1 MRFRTAR
8 ESDLPAIVSLLADDP
23 LGAQREAYTDPLPL
37 AYRNAFFAMRRQSG
51 NSIIV
56 AVKEGVV
63 VGCMQLTLIEGLSRL
78 GTKRAQIEAVRVDRA
93 HRGDKVGEK
102 LIEYAI
108 GIARRRGCALVQ
120 LTTDRTR
127 RDAHR
132 FYERL
137 GFVPSHIGMKLN
149 LDQT

>member
-23 LGAQREAYTDPLPL
+23 LGTQREAFTDPLPP
-37 AYRNAFFAMRRQSG
+37 AYRRAFFAVRRQSG

-56 AVKEGVV
+56 AVKEGRV

-93 HRGDKVGEK
+93 HRGDGVGEK
-102 LIEYAI
+102 LIEHAI
-108 GIARRRGCALVQ
+108 GIARRRGCSLVQ

-132 FYERL
+132 FYKRL